1 MPRRRNLKFGVV
13 LPPDNDPRWIPTQ
26 QQISPQIAY
35 DAMPIGTVLHPSRWA
50 YMNDY
55 ALWKQ
60 IGQERQA
67 IFDQQKEQRR
77 QLELEQER
85 LRKIEERKFK
95 QEQEALKKAQ
105 KELTKQLDTIQKNY
119 QREIRQVT
127 RGIDAEY
134 NPQIKEI
141 QKQLKLLSK
150 QIE

>member
-26 QQISPQIAY
+26 QQISSQFAY
-35 DAMPIGTVLHPSRWA
+35 NAMPIGTVLHPSGWA

-55 ALWKQ
+55 TLWKQ
-60 IGQERQA
+60 IDQERQD
-67 IFDQQKEQRR
+67 ILEQKKEQRR

-95 QEQEALKKAQ
+95 KEQDEFKKAQ
-105 KELTKQLDTIQKNY
+105 KELTKKLETIQKNY
-119 QREIRQVT
+119 QRELRQVT

-141 QKQLKLLSK
+141 QTQLKLLSK